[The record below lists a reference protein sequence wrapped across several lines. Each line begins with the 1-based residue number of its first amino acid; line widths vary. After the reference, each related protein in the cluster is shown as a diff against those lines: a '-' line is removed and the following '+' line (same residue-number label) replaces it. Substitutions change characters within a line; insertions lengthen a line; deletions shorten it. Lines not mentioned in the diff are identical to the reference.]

1 MATTNLQMVYTS
13 SNLPTDSPQY
23 NNNNESINY
32 NDAAETPRREDT
44 EMHTNDAIDGGIYSI

>member
-23 NNNNESINY
+23 SHNNENESIDY
-32 NDAAETPRREDT
+32 DAAETPRRDDT
-44 EMHTNDAIDGGIYSI
+44 EMHTNDAIDGGI